1 MVRSMGKKRKGP
13 GRKKLRAYVCV
24 FMCALML
31 FQSAEPSSGAIAAPP
46 GDALNGQD
54 YLEPDINDEAEKD
67 ENDLIGT
74 IAVLIDLSEL
84 TDPQTLCNE
93 SSLEMVAILALLS
106 YVVFSI
112 FVPFWFTER

>member
-46 GDALNGQD
+46 GDALNEQD
-54 YLEPDINDEAEKD
+54 YFLINVNQKYI
-67 ENDLIGT
+67 LI
-74 IAVLIDLSEL
+74 IHAVTPARARRAI
-84 TDPQTLCNE
+84 
-93 SSLEMVAILALLS
+93 SSLIRYSHKL
-106 YVVFSI
+106 
-112 FVPFWFTER
+112 